1 MTSRPRLRRPSV
13 SACSNSMRPVGYP
26 VDANTAKLLIR
37 RPARAGLA
45 QVDFTWVEAQ
55 LVTSAT
61 RTPSRRR
68 RIPFVYPGGRVRC
81 EREVAGGRPTACPT
95 RRRHLGALA
104 PPPACEGHLAH
115 VRCAQ
120 HDP

>member
-1 MTSRPRLRRPSV
+1 
-13 SACSNSMRPVGYP
+13 MRPVGYP

-61 RTPSRRR
+61 RIPSRRR
-68 RIPFVYPGGRVRC
+68 RMPSSIPEGASLARANSRPGSPR
-81 EREVAGGRPTACPT
+81 ACPT

-104 PPPACEGHLAH
+104 RPPAREGHLAH